1 MSGSVQSAS
10 VYSAPALGVAHR
22 GERRSQHDAPR
33 AGVSGGAQDAERALP
48 GGDDEFIRIAR
59 LGDRDRR
66 GNVMDLLT
74 TRHRERP
81 AIIGRQLGD
90 DDLQSGVV
98 RVTTTDGFS

>member
-1 MSGSVQSAS
+1 
-10 VYSAPALGVAHR
+10 
-22 GERRSQHDAPR
+22 
-33 AGVSGGAQDAERALP
+33 
-48 GGDDEFIRIAR
+48 
-59 LGDRDRR
+59 
-66 GNVMDLLT
+66 MDLLT